1 MIYTE
6 VNNVLEVKVMKLIIA
21 IVHSDDSNRLIAAL
35 NEHKYSVT
43 RLATTGGFLRAGNTT
58 LLIGVD
64 DNLTED
70 AIDIIREEC
79 STRKQITT
87 THAPMGGVMPH
98 PIEIEVGGATV
109 FVLDIERFE
118 KL

>member
-1 MIYTE
+1 
-6 VNNVLEVKVMKLIIA
+6 MKLIMA
-21 IVHSDDSNRLIAAL
+21 IVSSDDSGELISVL
-35 NEHKYSVT
+35 TKNKFSVT

-58 LLIGVD
+58 VIIGVE
-64 DNLTED
+64 ED
-70 AIDIIREEC
+70 KVEEVFSIIKSTC

-87 THAPMGGVMPH
+87 NQAPFGGVTPY

-109 FVLDIERFE
+109 FTLDVDQFK